1 MNIMKRRK
9 RKRRTA
15 RDVFD
20 INKTADDTIRE
31 WLNNGSSSIIPED
44 PIFPPIKES
53 GQFVFNSKFKIYCYN
68 IMGIESSVLRYK
80 NKK

>member
-15 RDVFD
+15 KDVLD
-20 INKTADDTIRE
+20 INKAADDTIRE

-53 GQFVFNSKFKIYCYN
+53 GQFIFNSKLKIDFDN
-68 IMGIESSVLRYK
+68 VMG
-80 NKK
+80 N

>member
-15 RDVFD
+15 KDVQRF
-20 INKTADDTIRE
+20 INKAADDTIHE

-53 GQFVFNSKFKIYCYN
+53 GQFIFNSKFKIYCYN
-68 IMGIESSVLRYK
+68 IMGI
-80 NKK
+80 